1 MQFSTRV
8 ARALTMALAL
18 ACASPSAAQQAY
30 PSKPIRFIVPY
41 PPGGTTNLMSR
52 LIGQKLTESFGQ
64 PVVIDN
70 RPGGNTIIGTDALA
84 RAKPDGYTILLTS
97 SIHVITPLL
106 IPTPYDP
113 IKDFAPITTTTITEQ
128 VLAVHPSVP
137 ADTLQ
142 ELIAL
147 AKSRPGQL
155 NYATATGGGPT
166 HLATELLSLM
176 TGIKLQHIPYKGGAQ
191 VVTDLLGGQVQMAFQ
206 SPIAVV
212 AHIKNG
218 RLKGI
223 AVSGP
228 ARLAALP
235 QMPTFTEAGL
245 PGFDVKYW
253 QGVFAPAGTP
263 EEIIN
268 WLSVEIAKIMRAT
281 DVREKLAA
289 QGLDT
294 FTSTP
299 AQFAA
304 LVKADL
310 ANYSRIIKEAN
321 IKADQ

>member
-1 MQFSTRV
+1 MQFFARV
-8 ARALTMALAL
+8 AAALTVALAFIG
-18 ACASPSAAQQAY
+18 CAAAQQAY
-30 PSKPIRFIVPY
+30 PGKPIRFIVPY

-64 PVVIDN
+64 PVIIDN
-70 RPGGNTIIGTDALA
+70 RPGGNTIIGTEALA
-84 RAKPDGYTILLTS
+84 KSKPDGYTILLTS

-128 VLAVHPSVP
+128 LLVVHPSVP

-166 HLATELLSLM
+166 HLAAELLSIM

-191 VVTDLLGGQVQMAFQ
+191 VVTDLIGGQVQMAFQ

-223 AVSGP
+223 AVSG
-228 ARLAALP
+228 AVRLAALP

-281 DVREKLAA
+281 DVREKLVA
-289 QGLDT
+289 QGLDP
-294 FTSTP
+294 FTSIP
-299 AQFAA
+299 AQFVA

-310 ANYSRIIKEAN
+310 ASYAKIIKTAN